1 MSHQENTPGGPQAG
15 QAGDFNDPQWEVE
28 GLRQKLAD
36 AEKTRDEY
44 LALAKSARAEF
55 ENYQK
60 RQQRDLQQERRYAQA
75 PLAGDLL
82 PAIDNLDRAL
92 EAAAKAG
99 DQGPLTQGVKLV
111 MGQVVDVLRRHG
123 IQKVESLN
131 KPFDPNAHEAV
142 TQIPSADVAPQ
153 TVIQVLEQGWT
164 MHDRV
169 IRPAKVVISGP
180 VA

>member
-1 MSHQENTPGGPQAG
+1 MSHHENPTGAPETG
-15 QAGDFNDPQWEVE
+15 QAGDFSDPQWQLE
-28 GLRQKLAD
+28 GLRQKLAE

-44 LALAKSARAEF
+44 LTLAKSARAEF

-60 RQQRDLQQERRYAQA
+60 RQQRDLQQERRYAQV

-111 MGQVVDVLRRHG
+111 MGQIVDVLRRHG
-123 IQKVESLN
+123 LQKVEALN
-131 KPFDPNAHEAV
+131 KPFDPNTHEAV
-142 TQIPSADVAPQ
+142 TQVPSAEVPPQ